1 MGMGQGIWT
10 GSGHGGI
17 TCVLEA
23 QVSSFFFV
31 FVFFWRGGGEQGN
44 MAIYFK
50 GTFLGGR
57 RWRVRSSGPAGPE
70 TFPPTSD
77 SSRAAVGGW
86 QKDRHLVLVNGLE
99 AYPGT
104 VWLGAPTVSKMT

>member
-1 MGMGQGIWT
+1 
-10 GSGHGGI
+10 
-17 TCVLEA
+17 
-23 QVSSFFFV
+23 
-31 FVFFWRGGGEQGN
+31 